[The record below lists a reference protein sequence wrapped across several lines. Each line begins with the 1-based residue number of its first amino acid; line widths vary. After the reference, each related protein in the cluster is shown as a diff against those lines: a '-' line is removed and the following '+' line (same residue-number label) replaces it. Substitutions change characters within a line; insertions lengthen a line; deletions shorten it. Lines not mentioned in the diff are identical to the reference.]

1 MAFICATA
9 DLFCQNKLRR
19 GVTADRYGRIVC
31 SVFKPKY
38 LIQAI
43 RPLLHGFV
51 ALQGLLANTCEMTT
65 PEDRINYLDHAATTP
80 VRPEV
85 LEKMLPYF
93 TEKFGNPSSLY
104 SIAGEARY
112 GADEA
117 REQTASVLGSRSGEI
132 VFTGGGSESNNL
144 AIKGTAALRTP
155 TTGHIITTAIEHH
168 AVIHPVEQL
177 EKLGFEATYVGVD
190 STGRVNPD
198 EFAAAVRPDTFLAS
212 VMLVNNEVGTIQ
224 DVAEIS
230 QKTREAAARTGGEI
244 LVHTDAVQGA
254 GKLSL
259 NVDDLGVDLM
269 SLSGHKIYGPKGV
282 GVLYVRRGVQLEPLI
297 SGGGQERQRRS
308 GTENVASIVGFGE
321 AIAIAESER
330 NSSRPGMTQLAT
342 KLIEGILDQIPG
354 SSFNGSRNNHV
365 PEIVNFSFPGV
376 EGEPVL
382 LGLDFKGIAASSGSA
397 CSSAS
402 LEPSHVLLAM
412 GVSPEL
418 AVGSVRISLGRE
430 TTEVDI
436 NDVLMALND
445 VLKQLATFPSAKN

>member
-1 MAFICATA
+1 MA
-9 DLFCQNKLRR
+9 
-19 GVTADRYGRIVC
+19 
-31 SVFKPKY
+31 
-38 LIQAI
+38 
-43 RPLLHGFV
+43 LLV
-51 ALQGLLANTCEMTT
+51 SISRNTQKMTLSD
-65 PEDRINYLDHAATTP
+65 DRINYLDHAATTP
-80 VRPEV
+80 VRAEV

-112 GADEA
+112 GVDEA
-117 REQTASVLGSRSGEI
+117 REQTAAVLGARSGEI

-144 AIKGTAALRTP
+144 AIKGLAALRP
-155 TTGHIITTAIEHH
+155 PASGHIITTAIEHH

-177 EKLGFEATYVGVD
+177 EKMGYEATYVGVD
-190 STGRVNPD
+190 SAGRVDPD

-224 DVAEIS
+224 DVAAIAK
-230 QKTREAAARTGGEI
+230 KTREAADRVGGKVLI
-244 LVHTDAVQGA
+244 HSDAVQGA

-259 NVDDLGVDLM
+259 NVDELDVDLM

-282 GVLYVRRGVQLEPLI
+282 GVLYVRRGVELEPLI
-297 SGGGQERQRRS
+297 AGGGQERQRRS
-308 GTENVASIVGFGE
+308 GTENVANIVGFGE
-321 AIAIAESER
+321 ALTLAENDR
-330 NSSRPGMTQLAT
+330 VSSRQPTTDLST
-342 KLIEGILDQIPG
+342 RLIEGIAERIPN
-354 SSFNGSRNNHV
+354 SSFNGSTNNSHRV
-365 PEIVNFSFPGV
+365 PEISNFSFPGV

-418 AVGSVRISLGRE
+418 AVGSVRISLGRD
-430 TTEVDI
+430 TTEADVD
-436 NDVLMALND
+436 DVLQALKD
-445 VLKQLATFPSAKN
+445 VLDQLATFPSAQS

>member
-1 MAFICATA
+1 
-9 DLFCQNKLRR
+9 
-19 GVTADRYGRIVC
+19 
-31 SVFKPKY
+31 
-38 LIQAI
+38 
-43 RPLLHGFV
+43 
-51 ALQGLLANTCEMTT
+51 MTS
-65 PEDRINYLDHAATTP
+65 PDDRINYLDHAATTP

-93 TEKFGNPSSLY
+93 TERFGNPSSLY
-104 SIAGEARY
+104 AMAGEARY
-112 GADEA
+112 GLDEA
-117 REQTASVLGSRSGEI
+117 REQTAAVLGSRTSEV

-144 AIKGTAALRTP
+144 AIKGSAALRGGLTSGRGR
-155 TTGHIITTAIEHH
+155 GHIITSAIEHH

-177 EKLGFEATYVGVD
+177 EKMGFEATYIGVD
-190 STGRVNPD
+190 NTGRVDPG

-212 VMLVNNEVGTIQ
+212 VMLVNNEVGTVE

-230 QKTREAAARTGGEI
+230 RQTRESAAYVSAKI
-244 LVHTDAVQGA
+244 LIHTDAVQAA

-282 GVLYVRRGVQLEPLI
+282 GVLYVRRGVELDPLI
-297 SGGGQERQRRS
+297 AGGGQERQRRS
-308 GTENVASIVGFGE
+308 GTENVALIAGLGE
-321 AIAIAESER
+321 ALTLSEAERS
-330 NSSRPGMTQLAT
+330 SSRVRMMQLSDR
-342 KLIEGILDQIPG
+342 LIEGIAERIPN
-354 SSFNGSRNNHV
+354 SSFNGIISNDTRV
-365 PEIVNFSFPGV
+365 PEIGNFSFPGV

-418 AVGSVRISLGRE
+418 AVGSVRISMGRD
-430 TTEVDI
+430 TTETDVD
-436 NDVLMALND
+436 DVLQALPA
-445 VLKQLATFPSAKN
+445 VLKQLEMFPSARG

>member
-1 MAFICATA
+1 
-9 DLFCQNKLRR
+9 
-19 GVTADRYGRIVC
+19 
-31 SVFKPKY
+31 
-38 LIQAI
+38 
-43 RPLLHGFV
+43 
-51 ALQGLLANTCEMTT
+51 MTS
-65 PEDRINYLDHAATTP
+65 PDDRINYLDHAATTP

-104 SIAGEARY
+104 ALAGEARY
-112 GADEA
+112 GLDEA
-117 REQTASVLGSRSGEI
+117 REKTAAVLGSRTSEI

-144 AIKGTAALRTP
+144 AIKGSAALRGALSR
-155 TTGHIITTAIEHH
+155 GHIITTAIEHH

-177 EKLGFEATYVGVD
+177 EKMGFDATYIGVD
-190 STGRVNPD
+190 STGWVDPA

-212 VMLVNNEVGTIQ
+212 VMLVNNEVGTIE

-230 QKTREAAARTGGEI
+230 RQTREVASNVGANLLI
-244 LVHTDAVQGA
+244 HSDAVQAA

-259 NVDDLGVDLM
+259 NVDELGVDLM

-282 GVLYVRRGVQLEPLI
+282 GALYVRRGVELEPLI
-297 SGGGQERQRRS
+297 AGGGQENQRRS
-308 GTENVASIVGFGE
+308 GTENVALIAGFGE
-321 AIAIAESER
+321 ALALSESER
-330 NSSRPGMTQLAT
+330 SLSRNRMGSLSDQLV
-342 KLIEGILDQIPG
+342 EGIAERIPN
-354 SSFNGSRNNHV
+354 SSFNGNVSNDARV
-365 PEIVNFSFPGV
+365 PEIANFSFPGV

-418 AVGSVRISLGRE
+418 AVGSVRISMGRN
-430 TTEVDI
+430 TTETDVD
-436 NDVLMALND
+436 DVLNSLSA
-445 VLKQLATFPSAKN
+445 VLEQLETFPSARD